1 MLTPQLMSSMDDS
14 HLLAAIDAEFDP
26 LTRTPLEDE
35 LIKRLQVLLT
45 ESAEN
50 KPIGEIV
57 EEYELD
63 TEELKTLIESHP
75 SSLTGMA
82 QLLQV
87 LCDDDISTPDQLR
100 AKLERSDQFFDIAA
114 DAGDAFSRLAD
125 LAKTTL

>member
-1 MLTPQLMSSMDDS
+1 MLTPQLMAAMDDS

-45 ESAEN
+45 ESAESN
-50 KPIGEIV
+50 PIAEIV
-57 EEYELD
+57 EEYDLD

-75 SSLTGMA
+75 SSLTDMA

-87 LCDDDISTPDQLR
+87 LCDDDINTPDQLR
-100 AKLERSDQFFDIAA
+100 AKLERSDSFFDIAT